1 MVKIIRKIIDVL
13 LIITIVFLAGYYIL
27 RLSGRAEIYNV
38 VTGSMEDHIHVGDYI
53 LIYKK
58 NDYQIGDVVTFKEKD
73 SMITHRII
81 REENGYFITKGDANN
96 TEDEKISKGDANN
109 TEDEKISKDKIVG
122 KAILIGGLLN
132 IVINYKYAI
141 IGVLLSMYLIGWIID
156 DLTKKEENTKNE

>member
-27 RLSGRAEIYNV
+27 RLSGKAEIYNV

-53 LIYKK
+53 LIYRK

-81 REENGYFITKGDANN
+81 REENGYFIT
-96 TEDEKISKGDANN
+96 KGDANN

>member
-27 RLSGRAEIYNV
+27 RLSGKAEIYNV

-96 TEDEKISKGDANN
+96 TEDEKISK
-109 TEDEKISKDKIVG
+109 DKIVG

>member
-13 LIITIVFLAGYYIL
+13 LIITIVFLASYYIL

-96 TEDEKISKGDANN
+96 TEDEKISK
-109 TEDEKISKDKIVG
+109 DKIVG

>member
-53 LIYKK
+53 LIYRK

-81 REENGYFITKGDANN
+81 REENGYFIT
-96 TEDEKISKGDANN
+96 KGDANN

>member
-96 TEDEKISKGDANN
+96 TEDEKISK
-109 TEDEKISKDKIVG
+109 DKIVG

-156 DLTKKEENTKNE
+156 DLTKKEEKE

>member
-1 MVKIIRKIIDVL
+1 
-13 LIITIVFLAGYYIL
+13 
-27 RLSGRAEIYNV
+27 
-38 VTGSMEDHIHVGDYI
+38 MEDHIHVGDYI
-53 LIYKK
+53 LIYRK

-81 REENGYFITKGDANN
+81 REENGYFIT
-96 TEDEKISKGDANN
+96 KGDANN

>member
-53 LIYKK
+53 LIYRK

-81 REENGYFITKGDANN
+81 REENGYFIT
-96 TEDEKISKGDANN
+96 KGDANN

-156 DLTKKEENTKNE
+156 DLTKKEEKE

>member
-53 LIYKK
+53 LIYRK

-96 TEDEKISKGDANN
+96 TEDEKISK
-109 TEDEKISKDKIVG
+109 DKIVG

-141 IGVLLSMYLIGWIID
+141 IGILLSMYLIGWIID

>member
-27 RLSGRAEIYNV
+27 RLSGKAEIYNV

-53 LIYKK
+53 LIYRK

-81 REENGYFITKGDANN
+81 REENGYFIT
-96 TEDEKISKGDANN
+96 KGDANN

-156 DLTKKEENTKNE
+156 DLTKKKENTKNE

>member
-27 RLSGRAEIYNV
+27 RLSGKAEIYNV

-96 TEDEKISKGDANN
+96 TEDEKISK
-109 TEDEKISKDKIVG
+109 DKIVG

-156 DLTKKEENTKNE
+156 DLTKKKENTKNE